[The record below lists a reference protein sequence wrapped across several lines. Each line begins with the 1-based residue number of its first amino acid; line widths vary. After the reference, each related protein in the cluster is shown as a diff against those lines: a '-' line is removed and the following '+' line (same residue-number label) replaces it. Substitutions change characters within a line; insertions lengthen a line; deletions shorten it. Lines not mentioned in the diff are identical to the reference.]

1 MKSKLEQIRSEG
13 YKTLGAIFIIG
24 VAVYLGFT
32 PLFDKVN
39 GGVAG
44 AVLGAS
50 FGAIFVIVLT
60 MYLLNKQTEIEQES
74 KKGERVF
81 AEKVVLYWKIIEE
94 TEKMLE
100 DGQLSKEK
108 EMRKIPFVMTRLL
121 MMGNDD
127 VIQKY
132 KVIFTNIYKIFE
144 SKESDTVD
152 IEDQSRTEI
161 MDALSHF
168 AVSCR
173 VDLGVSG
180 LELDKTLFEDIKKD
194 LQKMEGI
201 RRGKA
206 KGWMT
211 IEEFLQACKEKER
224 PPELI
229 ESTRKLHDKLM
240 QHYRSEPGVLIEI
253 PDFSKSQSQAKLKER
268 TGKKGIFC
276 DITLQKKG
284 IRIGGICKSSRWDYK
299 QLKFPELFFKHDME
313 HTRKLKIDG
322 ITQIDEREL
331 KEILF
336 VLDESK
342 KVLEEGKGLK
352 NYKKAAKEGDE
363 KASKQL
369 EELMAE
375 DYTLELNLD
384 NE

>member
-201 RRGKA
+201 RKGKTQFM
-206 KGWMT
+206 KGG
-211 IEEFLQACKEKER
+211 IEEFLQACKEKGR

-229 ESTRKLHDKLM
+229 ESTRKLHDNLM
-240 QHYRSEPGVLIEI
+240 QHYRSEPVFGIDI
-253 PDFSKSQSQAKLKER
+253 PDFTKTQSQAKLKVKI
-268 TGKKGIFC
+268 GKGVFC
-276 DITLQKKG
+276 DVTLQKKG
-284 IRIGGICKSSRWDYK
+284 IRIGNICKSPRWEYK
-299 QLKFPELFFKHDME
+299 QLKFPELFFKHDKE
-313 HTRKLKIDG
+313 HPRKLKIDG

-331 KEILF
+331 KGILV

-342 KVLEEGKGLK
+342 KVLEGGKVLE
-352 NYKKAAKEGDE
+352 NYKKAAKKGDE
-363 KASKQL
+363 EAKKKL
-369 EELMAE
+369 EELLADE
-375 DYTLELNLD
+375 ETRELNI
-384 NE
+384 